1 MPSTHA
7 RGWSPIDSSIQD
19 LYQLK
24 DNLVADGRSR
34 MIDYD
39 EWEDAY
45 WGRYNVRRT
54 QSSWAK
60 RWMKFVRGKENE
72 EEKETFP
79 INVIRP
85 KVEQQRAY
93 LAVPPNVRGLA
104 PTIDNDGYAVA
115 DYLEKVVRGIL
126 SYSNVQLRFGDQG
139 WYLCVQGTAVGVVE
153 WDIED
158 WLPRINIRSP
168 RNFYAVVK
176 NIDKGTVKDAVFVEN
191 MAGLQA
197 DAMYPGHGFE
207 EFGTDMVE
215 IVDYWG
221 EKLRGTFA
229 VGGEVT
235 IQGFTEHG
243 LAQEKINPI
252 AIIRN
257 IAIPGSAWGDS
268 IVMGLIGPQNELTER
283 VMIEKEMVKKTM
295 NSPMVINDPINAPR
309 EIPEDAGAVITV
321 GQHGGVSY
329 ATPPKLDYDWW
340 KSKQELRDMMSEIS
354 GTPSILGDY
363 SGPMNSGRTLS
374 EAKGPFMNGIQLRNQ
389 YILPAWEQLCVYAI
403 KMMDHFDGVDGKH
416 CILRGKRDSKKK
428 IDTGYTFTYEP
439 DKLQGWTE
447 LELTNEAADYL
458 DEQTKFVML
467 IQAKQNGFVSTP
479 TAMDNCI
486 FVTDREKEMQLVED
500 EMMRNVRL
508 SMQMQQMQQSPM
520 GAQPDMNEPSLTNY
534 ETGKGRQ
541 GQAPP
546 PPLPPGVTM
555 KDAQAAMGQQTAMG
569 TPDAANPSTPQNTPP
584 EMVGGGG
591 DLLDMLVQFIGSI
604 PNLKGRVWIALV
616 GSLADGTI
624 DEGDVVEMYFEN
636 GLDKQ
641 TVFNAVKA
649 GVPDLHQRINPNIGE
664 PPANMQSVECTGGP
678 DVIPG
683 EAGPEP
689 GGAVAPA

>member
-1 MPSTHA
+1 MPST
-7 RGWSPIDSSIQD
+7 RVKGWLPIDSVIQD

-34 MIDYD
+34 MLDYD

-45 WGRYNVRRT
+45 WGRWTVRRN

-60 RWMKFVRGKENE
+60 RWMKFIKGKENE

-85 KVEQQRAY
+85 KVESQRAY
-93 LAVPPNVRGLA
+93 LAVPPSTRGLA
-104 PTIDNDGYAVA
+104 PSIDEDGYAIA
-115 DYLEKVVRGIL
+115 DYLEQVVRGVL
-126 SYSNVQLRFGDQG
+126 AYSNVKMRFGDQG
-139 WYLCVQGTAVGVVE
+139 WYLCVQGTAIGVVE
-153 WDIED
+153 WDQED

-168 RNFYAVVK
+168 RNFYAVPK
-176 NIDKGTVKDAVFVEN
+176 NIDKGKVKDAFFVD
-191 MAGLQA
+191 MVPGLQA

-207 EFGTDMVE
+207 EYGVDQVE

-221 EKLRGTFA
+221 ETQRGTYA
-229 VGGEVT
+229 VGGQVV
-235 IQGFTEHG
+235 IQPLTEHG
-243 LAQEKINPI
+243 LAREKVNPI
-252 AIIRN
+252 AVIRN
-257 IAIPGSAWGDS
+257 ISIPGSMWGDS
-268 IVMGLIGPQNELTER
+268 VVMGLIGPQNELTER

-363 SGPMNSGRTLS
+363 SGPMNSGKALS

-403 KMMDHFDGVDGKH
+403 KMMDHFDGVEGKH
-416 CILRGKRDSKKK
+416 CVLRGARDSAKK

-447 LELTNEAADYL
+447 FELSNEAADYL

-555 KDAQAAMGQQTAMG
+555 KDAQAATSAPTAMG
-569 TPDAANPSTPQNTPP
+569 SPDGSVPSDAQNTPP

-616 GSLADGTI
+616 GGLADGTI
-624 DEGDVVEMYFEN
+624 DEGDTIEMYFEN

-641 TVFNAVKA
+641 TVFNAVKS
-649 GVPDLHQRINPNIGE
+649 GVPDLHQRITPNIGV
-664 PPANMQSVECTGGP
+664 PPASANAVECTGGP
-678 DVIPG
+678 DVPPE
-683 EAGPEP
+683 EAAAQEAP
-689 GGAVAPA
+689 VAPA